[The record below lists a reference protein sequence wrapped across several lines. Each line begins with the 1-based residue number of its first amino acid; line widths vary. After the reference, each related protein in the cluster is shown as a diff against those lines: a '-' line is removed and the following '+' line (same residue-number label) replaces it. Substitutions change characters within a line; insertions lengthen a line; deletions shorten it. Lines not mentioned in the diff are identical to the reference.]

1 MEDIIKIVKSLE
13 ELDLM
18 IKHVSKRIEN
28 DTRKHTHTHT
38 HTHTQNG
45 FVKMLL
51 STLGANLLRN
61 MLAGKVLLKQVK
73 KWLEQVRIFND
84 ASSFN

>member
-1 MEDIIKIVKSLE
+1 MT
-13 ELDLM
+13 
-18 IKHVSKRIEN
+18 HA
-28 DTRKHTHTHT
+28 HTHTHT

-73 KWLEQVRIFND
+73 K
-84 ASSFN
+84 